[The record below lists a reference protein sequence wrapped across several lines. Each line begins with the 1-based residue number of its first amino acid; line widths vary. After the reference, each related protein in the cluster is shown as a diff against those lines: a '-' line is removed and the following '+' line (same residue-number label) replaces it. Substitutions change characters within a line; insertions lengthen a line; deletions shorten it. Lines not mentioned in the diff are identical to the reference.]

1 MFERSTISQ
10 TILYIYIYIFRI
22 YVFDLGG
29 WLWFPDFIFHN
40 YLATTSIL
48 WMDWVNHGQLWQAG
62 RAEFRG
68 LAPHG
73 SGKCCV
79 SPSRPLASERLGA
92 SRRHPKIPWGKTHGF
107 LTKSFPKL
115 TPLRQTTCRKQVS
128 SGLKYN
134 DAGYIL
140 HKKLQ
145 VRCPS
150 DERSISASC
159 WHLILFRCDRG

>member
-1 MFERSTISQ
+1 MFERSTISR
-10 TILYIYIYIFRI
+10 TTYCIYIIIYIEYMYTCI
-22 YVFDLGG
+22 AFDLGG
-29 WLWFPDFIFHN
+29 CLWFPDFIFHN

-92 SRRHPKIPWGKTHGF
+92 SRRHLNAESGNCQIETSGTQGNTLKFHGERPMVFNAIVSKTH
-107 LTKSFPKL
+107 
-115 TPLRQTTCRKQVS
+115 
-128 SGLKYN
+128 
-134 DAGYIL
+134 
-140 HKKLQ
+140 
-145 VRCPS
+145 
-150 DERSISASC
+150 SIEANNMS
-159 WHLILFRCDRG
+159 